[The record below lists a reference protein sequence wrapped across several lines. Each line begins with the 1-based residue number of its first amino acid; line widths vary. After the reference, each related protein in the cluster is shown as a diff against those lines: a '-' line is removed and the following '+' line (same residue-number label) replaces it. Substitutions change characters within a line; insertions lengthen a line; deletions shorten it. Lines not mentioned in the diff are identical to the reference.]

1 MYRSLVLIPI
11 PQDTLQA
18 DQLIHSDI
26 MHVNGSVYQSKEK
39 QDLLHENYN
48 QRVYGHNFGTCS
60 FEIRLIIITG
70 ATSVTYCLQLQEYCL
85 LNNLLRYLQIK
96 EF

>member
-39 QDLLHENYN
+39 QQDLLHKNYN
-48 QRVYGHNFGTCS
+48 QQVYGHNS
-60 FEIRLIIITG
+60 
-70 ATSVTYCLQLQEYCL
+70 
-85 LNNLLRYLQIK
+85 
-96 EF
+96 